1 MNTSKNAADIIR
13 NILGNRNNLLILAL
27 IGVLVLILAMPQG
40 ESEKEITGH
49 MNQTEE
55 ENGEE
60 LEERLERILK
70 NTQGVGEVRVM
81 ITKTGQE
88 ESFAKEEGSNEV
100 EGVVVVAEGA
110 ENPDVKKKIQDIV
123 VALFPVEVHKI
134 EIVKMKAE

>member
-81 ITKTGQE
+81 ITKAGQE